1 MSTAETQIGVN
12 TNLQQQDLSN
22 LVSLGKMQLKKTSPT
37 PKPKEKRNMKTRQ
50 QNLQKVF
57 KTYRNAKLKSMINN
71 FNICYN
77 DTFIK

>member
-1 MSTAETQIGVN
+1 
-12 TNLQQQDLSN
+12 
-22 LVSLGKMQLKKTSPT
+22 
-37 PKPKEKRNMKTRQ
+37 MKTRQ